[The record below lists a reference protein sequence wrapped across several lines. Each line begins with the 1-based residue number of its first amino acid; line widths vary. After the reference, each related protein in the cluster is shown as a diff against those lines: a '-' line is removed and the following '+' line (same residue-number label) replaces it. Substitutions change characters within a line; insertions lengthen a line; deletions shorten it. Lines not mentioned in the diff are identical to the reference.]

1 MKYRCRQ
8 CGYVGEKP
16 GNCPTCNIPM
26 ELLLQDEGQAQPEA
40 APEMPAEGT
49 PEAAPEAPGAP
60 EAPAAPEATPS
71 EGGDE
76 GGDSA

>member
-1 MKYRCRQ
+1 
-8 CGYVGEKP
+8 
-16 GNCPTCNIPM
+16 M